1 MVGLAR
7 DDGAVSRQPQSL
19 APRTLAPRNHSPCTK
34 EHLKVFKLVPLVL
47 ITILD
52 GKEWGGGGRHHH
64 SHSCQKGTEAQ
75 SLECH
80 LGQLTHCPPQGKV
93 ITDLQCFSKCGA
105 GTGSLLPAGERVKM
119 QIPAQEYCESNP

>member
-52 GKEWGGGGRHHH
+52 GKEWGGGGIIIPILARRG
-64 SHSCQKGTEAQ
+64 QKLRA
-75 SLECH
+75 
-80 LGQLTHCPPQGKV
+80 
-93 ITDLQCFSKCGA
+93 
-105 GTGSLLPAGERVKM
+105 
-119 QIPAQEYCESNP
+119 